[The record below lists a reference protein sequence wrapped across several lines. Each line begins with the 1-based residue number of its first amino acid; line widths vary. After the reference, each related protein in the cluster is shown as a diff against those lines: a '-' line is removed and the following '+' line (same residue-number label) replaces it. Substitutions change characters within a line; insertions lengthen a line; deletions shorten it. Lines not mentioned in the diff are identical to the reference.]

1 MLPRVPSLSVLNG
14 LGDGDL
20 TEGIAAFGDFPVAD
34 AVADAVSEPEPE
46 LGLAAYCG
54 GQPDPVG
61 LAATEDA
68 GIDVVS
74 SSPPAPPPP
83 PPPPR
88 AEAEVEVEVVVVPF
102 CSPPPPSVSVSPPP
116 SSAPDAPIAVRTA
129 PRVGPSPVL
138 PLPSPPLSAPAPALA
153 LAPAP
158 PSDDDDAPISH
169 AIIDTPGQIE
179 IFAWSASGSIM
190 TDALAASLPTCIL
203 FVMDSPRCASP
214 PTALVANLLQ
224 AASILY
230 RTRLPLLLAFNKAD
244 VGGSDAVASWVEDW
258 EKLDEALSKER
269 AYAASLARSLSLVLD
284 EFTSALPHVSVS
296 AATGQG
302 MPELVEKLEEC
313 RRRYYEEYRPGIEA
327 ARGARREAEAARRA
341 AELGRLRADGGI
353 GEEGVEG
360 LERAVRAVNIGGG
373 EGEEEGSGGAP

>member
-1 MLPRVPSLSVLNG
+1 MVNLDPAVQSTPYEPAIDIRDTVHYKNVMAEYKLGPNGGILTCLNLFATRFDQVVSLL
-14 LGDGDL
+14 
-20 TEGIAAFGDFPVAD
+20 ERRR
-34 AVADAVSEPEPE
+34 
-46 LGLAAYCG
+46 G
-54 GQPDPVG
+54 GG
-61 LAATEDA
+61 GSGGGAGEEDA
-68 GIDVVS
+68 PGGGGGGGGER
-74 SSPPAPPPP
+74 PPPP
-83 PPPPR
+83 
-88 AEAEVEVEVVVVPF
+88 
-102 CSPPPPSVSVSPPP
+102 
-116 SSAPDAPIAVRTA
+116 
-129 PRVGPSPVL
+129 
-138 PLPSPPLSAPAPALA
+138 
-153 LAPAP
+153 P

-190 TDALAASLPTCIL
+190 TDALAASLPTCVL

-258 EKLDEALSKER
+258 EKLDEALAKEK

-284 EFTSALPHVSVS
+284 EFTNALPHVSVS

-313 RRRYYEEYRPGIEA
+313 RRRYYEEYRPGVEA
-327 ARGARREAEAARRA
+327 ARAARAEAEAARRA
-341 AELGRLRADGGI
+341 AELEKLALDGGI
-353 GEEGVEG
+353 GEEGVAG
-360 LERAVRAVNIGGG
+360 LERAVRAVGIDGS
-373 EGEEEGSGGAP
+373 GEEERGGSGGGAS

>member
-1 MLPRVPSLSVLNG
+1 MAGSG
-14 LGDGDL
+14 K
-20 TEGIAAFGDFPVAD
+20 TT
-34 AVADAVSEPEPE
+34 
-46 LGLAAYCG
+46 LAARLGTYLSHASSG
-54 GQPDPVG
+54 S
-61 LAATEDA
+61 ASATTT
-68 GIDVVS
+68 S
-74 SSPPAPPPP
+74 SSATTGSEGPTSSPVRIPYNPYMVNLDPAVQSTPYEPAIDI
-83 PPPPR
+83 R
-88 AEAEVEVEVVVVPF
+88 DTVHYKNVMAEYKLGPNGGILTCLNLFATRFDQVVALLEKRRGGG
-102 CSPPPPSVSVSPPP
+102 SGENGEEP
-116 SSAPDAPIAVRTA
+116 SS
-129 PRVGPSPVL
+129 S
-138 PLPSPPLSAPAPALA
+138 
-153 LAPAP
+153 

-313 RRRYYEEYRPGIEA
+313 RRRYYEEYRPGLEA

>member
-1 MLPRVPSLSVLNG
+1 MAGSG
-14 LGDGDL
+14 K
-20 TEGIAAFGDFPVAD
+20 TT
-34 AVADAVSEPEPE
+34 
-46 LGLAAYCG
+46 LAARLGTYLSHASSG
-54 GQPDPVG
+54 S
-61 LAATEDA
+61 ASATTT
-68 GIDVVS
+68 S
-74 SSPPAPPPP
+74 SSATTGSEGPTSSPVRIPYNPYMVNLDPAVQSTPYEPAIDI
-83 PPPPR
+83 R
-88 AEAEVEVEVVVVPF
+88 DTVHYKNVMAEYKLGPNGGILTCLNLFATRFDQVVALLEKRRGGG
-102 CSPPPPSVSVSPPP
+102 SGENGEEP
-116 SSAPDAPIAVRTA
+116 SS
-129 PRVGPSPVL
+129 S
-138 PLPSPPLSAPAPALA
+138 
-153 LAPAP
+153 

-190 TDALAASLPTCIL
+190 TDA
-203 FVMDSPRCASP
+203 
-214 PTALVANLLQ
+214 
-224 AASILY
+224 
-230 RTRLPLLLAFNKAD
+230 
-244 VGGSDAVASWVEDW
+244 
-258 EKLDEALSKER
+258 
-269 AYAASLARSLSLVLD
+269 LARSLSLVLD